1 MFVLILFELV
11 NWEKKAWFVF
21 SDQVKEKKRLGSCF
35 LIVNAD
41 V

>member
-1 MFVLILFELV
+1 MFVLILSELV
-11 NWEKKAWFVF
+11 QLEKRAWFVF
-21 SDQVKEKKRLGSCF
+21 SDQVEEKKRLGSRF